1 MKKILLIDG
10 SSYLYRAYHA
20 LPDLRNQN
28 NEPSGVIYGVLNML
42 KKTITEYS
50 SDYVVCVF
58 DAKGKTFRND
68 IYSDY
73 KANRPHMPEDLAIQ
87 IEPLKKAIH
96 ALGISML
103 SIEGV
108 EADDVIGTLAKN
120 AEKQDMEVI
129 ISTGDKDLAQLVNK
143 NVTLV
148 NTMTNEIL
156 DVEGVLKKFG
166 VTPEQI
172 IDYLTLIGDKADNI
186 PGVDKVGPKTAVKWL
201 NEFGDLDNIIVN
213 SDQISGA
220 VGTHLKNAIEW
231 LPTGKSLITIKKDVE
246 MNVLFDDFIKAEQ
259 DKKELHKIYQHYNFS
274 SWLKKEFEDSVTNVA
289 LHSSNSETQA
299 EFNQNQ
305 DYSIVNTESDLDHW
319 ITQIEQNNLCIL
331 DTETDS
337 LNFMEARLVGIS
349 LAYQAGKACYIP
361 LQHQDMSI
369 SQLSLNQVLNKI
381 KSITENENITKVGQN
396 IKYDMHVLKNYDVT
410 FKGPIEDTM
419 IMSYV
424 IDSTES
430 HGMDKLA
437 KKYLDHD
444 CISFE
449 SIVGK
454 GVKQLTFDQVS
465 ITDAYQYASEDAD
478 VTFQLYEHLN
488 KKIIAEPKLNYIY
501 KEIEIPSLLTLFYI
515 ERNGVLISEKILHDQ
530 SQDLGLKI
538 LNLENEAY
546 QIAEQPFN
554 LSSPKQL
561 REILFD
567 KMKII
572 PRKKTP
578 TGTPSTSED
587 VLEELSHDHA
597 LPQVI
602 LEHRSLSKLK
612 NTYTDKLPKMVNL
625 NTKRIHTSYN
635 QAVAIT
641 GRLASSEPNLQNI
654 PIKTKE
660 GRKVREAFIAN
671 SDSQIV
677 SCDYSQIE
685 LRIMAH
691 LSKDPRL
698 LDAFNQNEDIH
709 KSTASAIF
717 NTNDASVSSEQRRFA
732 KVINFGLIYGMSAFG
747 LSQTL
752 NIDRNSAKNFIDQ
765 YFEKYPGVK
774 NYMDQGK
781 LIAKEQGYVETVFGR
796 RLWVPLINSSNGIQR
811 AAAERAAINAPMQGT
826 AADLIKMAMNN
837 VQQWIVGN
845 KLETLIVMQVH
856 DELVL
861 EVPNA
866 ELDMIKT
873 EIPKI
878 MSNVAKLDV
887 PLIADLG
894 SGMNWE
900 EAH

>member
-42 KKTITEYS
+42 KKTMAEYT
-50 SDYVVCVF
+50 SDFVVCVF

-73 KANRPHMPEDLAIQ
+73 KANRPHMPEDLAVQ
-87 IEPLKKAIH
+87 IEPLKKAIR

-108 EADDVIGTLAKN
+108 EADDVIGTLAED
-120 AEKQDMEVI
+120 AVKQDMDVI
-129 ISTGDKDLAQLVNK
+129 ISTGDKDLAQLVNEK
-143 NVTLV
+143 ITLV
-148 NTMTNEIL
+148 NTMTNEVL

-166 VTPEQI
+166 VPPEQI

-201 NEFGDLDNIIVN
+201 NEFGDLDNIVAN

-220 VGTHLKNAIEW
+220 VGVHLKSAIDW

-246 MNVLFDDFIKAEQ
+246 MNVLFDNFVKAEQ
-259 DKKELHKIYQHYNFS
+259 DKKELLKIYQHYNFS
-274 SWLKKEFEDSVTNVA
+274 SWLKKEFEDTDNEVA
-289 LHSSNSETQA
+289 NTSNSEVQA
-299 EFNQNQ
+299 EFNKNK
-305 DYSIVNTESDLDHW
+305 DYSIVNAESDLDYW

-337 LNFMEARLVGIS
+337 LNFMEARLVGVS

-369 SQLSLNQVLNKI
+369 PQLPLNLVLNKI

-449 SIVGK
+449 SVVGK

-465 ITDAYQYASEDAD
+465 IDDAYQYASEDAD
-478 VTFQLYEHLN
+478 VTLQLYEHLN
-488 KKIIAEPKLNYIY
+488 KKIIADSKLNYIY
-501 KEIEIPSLLTLFYI
+501 KEIEIPSLLTLFCI

-572 PRKKTP
+572 PTKKTP

-597 LPQVI
+597 LPKVI

-671 SDSQIV
+671 TDSQIV

-691 LSKDPRL
+691 LSKDHGL

-709 KSTASAIF
+709 RSTASAIF
-717 NTNDASVSSEQRRFA
+717 NTNDALVSSEQRRFA

-781 LIAKEQGYVETVFGR
+781 LVAKEQGYVETVFGR

-837 VQQWIVGN
+837 VQQWIVDN
-845 KLETLIVMQVH
+845 KLETLMVMQVH

-866 ELDMIKT
+866 ELDIIKT

-878 MSNVAKLDV
+878 MSNVATLDV

-894 SGMNWE
+894 SGINWE

>member
-1 MKKILLIDG
+1 
-10 SSYLYRAYHA
+10 
-20 LPDLRNQN
+20 
-28 NEPSGVIYGVLNML
+28 
-42 KKTITEYS
+42 
-50 SDYVVCVF
+50 
-58 DAKGKTFRND
+58 
-68 IYSDY
+68 
-73 KANRPHMPEDLAIQ
+73 MPEDLAIQ

-143 NVTLV
+143 NVILV
-148 NTMTNEIL
+148 NTMTNEVL

-166 VTPEQI
+166 VPPEQI

-220 VGTHLKNAIEW
+220 VGTYLKNAIEW

-319 ITQIEQNNLCIL
+319 ITQIETNNLCIL

-396 IKYDMHVLKNYDVT
+396 IKYDMHVLKNYDVA

-465 ITDAYQYASEDAD
+465 ITDAYRYASEDAD
-478 VTFQLYEHLN
+478 VTLQLYEHLN

-515 ERNGVLISEKILHDQ
+515 ERNGVLISEKILNDQ

-671 SDSQIV
+671 TDSQIV

-837 VQQWIVGN
+837 VQQWIVDN

-861 EVPNA
+861 EVPNT

>member
-42 KKTITEYS
+42 KKTMSEYT
-50 SDYVVCVF
+50 SDFVVCVF

-87 IEPLKKAIH
+87 IEPLKKAIR

-108 EADDVIGTLAKN
+108 EADDVIGTLAED
-120 AEKQDMEVI
+120 AVKQDMEVI
-129 ISTGDKDLAQLVNK
+129 ISTGDKDLAQLVNE
-143 NVTLV
+143 NITLV
-148 NTMTNEIL
+148 NTMTNEVL
-156 DVEGVLKKFG
+156 DIEGVLNKFG
-166 VTPEQI
+166 VPPEQI

-201 NEFGDLDNIIVN
+201 NEFGDLDNIVAN

-220 VGTHLKNAIEW
+220 VGVHLKSAIDW

-246 MNVLFDDFIKAEQ
+246 MNVVFDNFVKAEQ
-259 DKKELHKIYQHYNFS
+259 DKKELLKIYQHYNFS
-274 SWLKKEFEDSVTNVA
+274 SWLKKEFEDTDNEVA
-289 LHSSNSETQA
+289 NTSNSEVQA
-299 EFNQNQ
+299 EFNKNK
-305 DYSIVNTESDLDHW
+305 DYSIVNAESDLDYW
-319 ITQIEQNNLCIL
+319 ITQIEQSNLCIL

-369 SQLSLNQVLNKI
+369 PQLPLDLVLNKI
-381 KSITENENITKVGQN
+381 KSITENKNITKVGQN

-449 SIVGK
+449 SVVGK

-465 ITDAYQYASEDAD
+465 IDDAYQYASEDAD
-478 VTFQLYEHLN
+478 VTLQLYEHLN
-488 KKIIAEPKLNYIY
+488 KKIIADSKLNYIY
-501 KEIEIPSLLTLFYI
+501 KEIEIPSLLTLFCI

-572 PRKKTP
+572 PTKKTP

-597 LPQVI
+597 LPKVI

-691 LSKDPRL
+691 LSKDHGL
-698 LDAFNQNEDIH
+698 LYAFNQNEDIH
-709 KSTASAIF
+709 RSTASAIF
-717 NTNDASVSSEQRRFA
+717 NTNDAMVSSEQRRFA

-781 LIAKEQGYVETVFGR
+781 LVAKEQGYVETVFGR

-837 VQQWIVGN
+837 VQQWIVNN
-845 KLETLIVMQVH
+845 KLETLMVMQVH

-861 EVPNA
+861 EVPNT
-866 ELDMIKT
+866 ELDIIKT

-878 MSNVAKLDV
+878 MSNVATLDV

-894 SGMNWE
+894 SGINWE

>member
-1 MKKILLIDG
+1 
-10 SSYLYRAYHA
+10 
-20 LPDLRNQN
+20 
-28 NEPSGVIYGVLNML
+28 
-42 KKTITEYS
+42 
-50 SDYVVCVF
+50 
-58 DAKGKTFRND
+58 
-68 IYSDY
+68 
-73 KANRPHMPEDLAIQ
+73 
-87 IEPLKKAIH
+87 
-96 ALGISML
+96 
-103 SIEGV
+103 
-108 EADDVIGTLAKN
+108 
-120 AEKQDMEVI
+120 
-129 ISTGDKDLAQLVNK
+129 
-143 NVTLV
+143 
-148 NTMTNEIL
+148 
-156 DVEGVLKKFG
+156 
-166 VTPEQI
+166 
-172 IDYLTLIGDKADNI
+172 
-186 PGVDKVGPKTAVKWL
+186 
-201 NEFGDLDNIIVN
+201 
-213 SDQISGA
+213 
-220 VGTHLKNAIEW
+220 
-231 LPTGKSLITIKKDVE
+231 

-274 SWLKKEFEDSVTNVA
+274 SWLKKEFEDSVTDVA

-349 LAYQAGKACYIP
+349 LAYQAGRACYIP

-465 ITDAYQYASEDAD
+465 ITDAYRYASEDAD
-478 VTFQLYEHLN
+478 VTLQLYEHLN

-501 KEIEIPSLLTLFYI
+501 KEIELPSLLTLFYI
-515 ERNGVLISEKILHDQ
+515 ERNGVLISEKILNDQ

-671 SDSQIV
+671 TDSQIV

-837 VQQWIVGN
+837 VQQWIVDN

>member
-87 IEPLKKAIH
+87 IEPLKKAIR

-148 NTMTNEIL
+148 NTMTNEVL

-166 VTPEQI
+166 VPPEQI

-259 DKKELHKIYQHYNFS
+259 DKKELHKIYQYYNFS
-274 SWLKKEFEDSVTNVA
+274 SWLKKEFEDSVTDVA

-331 DTETDS
+331 DTKTDS

-396 IKYDMHVLKNYDVT
+396 IKYDIHVLKNYDVT

-465 ITDAYQYASEDAD
+465 ITDAYRYASEDAD
-478 VTFQLYEHLN
+478 VTLQLYEHLN
-488 KKIIAEPKLNYIY
+488 KKITAEPKLNYIY

-515 ERNGVLISEKILHDQ
+515 ERNGVLISEKILNDQ

-625 NTKRIHTSYN
+625 NTRRIHTSYN

-747 LSQTL
+747 LFQTL

-774 NYMDQGK
+774 NYMDQEK

-837 VQQWIVGN
+837 VQQWIVDN

>member
-68 IYSDY
+68 IYSEY

-148 NTMTNEIL
+148 NTMTNEVL

-166 VTPEQI
+166 VPPEQI

-259 DKKELHKIYQHYNFS
+259 DKKELHKIYQYYNFS
-274 SWLKKEFEDSVTNVA
+274 SWLKKEFEDSVTDVA
-289 LHSSNSETQA
+289 LHSSNIETQA

-396 IKYDMHVLKNYDVT
+396 IKYDMHVLKNYDVA

-478 VTFQLYEHLN
+478 VTLQLYEHLN
-488 KKIIAEPKLNYIY
+488 KKITVEPKLNYIY

-515 ERNGVLISEKILHDQ
+515 ERNGVLISEKILNDQ

-837 VQQWIVGN
+837 VQQWIVDN

>member
-1 MKKILLIDG
+1 
-10 SSYLYRAYHA
+10 
-20 LPDLRNQN
+20 
-28 NEPSGVIYGVLNML
+28 
-42 KKTITEYS
+42 
-50 SDYVVCVF
+50 
-58 DAKGKTFRND
+58 
-68 IYSDY
+68 
-73 KANRPHMPEDLAIQ
+73 
-87 IEPLKKAIH
+87 
-96 ALGISML
+96 
-103 SIEGV
+103 
-108 EADDVIGTLAKN
+108 
-120 AEKQDMEVI
+120 
-129 ISTGDKDLAQLVNK
+129 
-143 NVTLV
+143 
-148 NTMTNEIL
+148 
-156 DVEGVLKKFG
+156 
-166 VTPEQI
+166 
-172 IDYLTLIGDKADNI
+172 
-186 PGVDKVGPKTAVKWL
+186 
-201 NEFGDLDNIIVN
+201 
-213 SDQISGA
+213 
-220 VGTHLKNAIEW
+220 
-231 LPTGKSLITIKKDVE
+231 
-246 MNVLFDDFIKAEQ
+246 
-259 DKKELHKIYQHYNFS
+259 
-274 SWLKKEFEDSVTNVA
+274 
-289 LHSSNSETQA
+289 
-299 EFNQNQ
+299 
-305 DYSIVNTESDLDHW
+305 
-319 ITQIEQNNLCIL
+319 
-331 DTETDS
+331 
-337 LNFMEARLVGIS
+337 
-349 LAYQAGKACYIP
+349 
-361 LQHQDMSI
+361 MSI
-369 SQLSLNQVLNKI
+369 PQLPLNLVLNKI

-449 SIVGK
+449 SVVGK

-465 ITDAYQYASEDAD
+465 IDDAYQYASEDAD
-478 VTFQLYEHLN
+478 VTLQLYEHLN
-488 KKIIAEPKLNYIY
+488 KKIIADSKLNYIY
-501 KEIEIPSLLTLFYI
+501 KEIEIPSLLTLFCI

-572 PRKKTP
+572 PTKKTP

-597 LPQVI
+597 LPKVI

-671 SDSQIV
+671 TDSQIV

-691 LSKDPRL
+691 LSKDPGL

-709 KSTASAIF
+709 RSTASAIF

-781 LIAKEQGYVETVFGR
+781 LVAKEQGYVETVFGR

-837 VQQWIVGN
+837 VQQWIVDN
-845 KLETLIVMQVH
+845 KLETLMVMQVH

-866 ELDMIKT
+866 ELDIIKT

-878 MSNVAKLDV
+878 MSNVATLDV

-894 SGMNWE
+894 SGINWE

>member
-148 NTMTNEIL
+148 NTMTNEVL

-166 VTPEQI
+166 VPPEQI

-231 LPTGKSLITIKKDVE
+231 LPTGKSLITIKKDLE

-274 SWLKKEFEDSVTNVA
+274 SWLKKEFEDSVTDVA

-465 ITDAYQYASEDAD
+465 ITDAYRYASEDAD
-478 VTFQLYEHLN
+478 VTLQLYEHLN
-488 KKIIAEPKLNYIY
+488 KKITAEPKLNYIY

-515 ERNGVLISEKILHDQ
+515 ERNGVLISEKILNDQ

-612 NTYTDKLPKMVNL
+612 NTYTDKLPQMVNL

-837 VQQWIVGN
+837 VQQWIVDN
-845 KLETLIVMQVH
+845 KLATLIVMQVH

>member
-42 KKTITEYS
+42 KKTMSEYT
-50 SDYVVCVF
+50 SDFVVCVF

-87 IEPLKKAIH
+87 IEPLKKAIR

-108 EADDVIGTLAKN
+108 EADDVIGTLAED
-120 AEKQDMEVI
+120 AVKQDMEVI
-129 ISTGDKDLAQLVNK
+129 ISTGDKDLAQLVNE
-143 NVTLV
+143 NITLV
-148 NTMTNEIL
+148 NTMTNEVL
-156 DVEGVLKKFG
+156 DIEGVLNKFG
-166 VTPEQI
+166 VPPEQI

-201 NEFGDLDNIIVN
+201 NEFGDLDNIVAN

-220 VGTHLKNAIEW
+220 VGVHLKSAIDW

-246 MNVLFDDFIKAEQ
+246 MNVVFDNFVKAEQ
-259 DKKELHKIYQHYNFS
+259 DKKELLKIYQHYNFS
-274 SWLKKEFEDSVTNVA
+274 SWLKKEFEDTDNEVA
-289 LHSSNSETQA
+289 NTSNSEVQA
-299 EFNQNQ
+299 EFNKNK
-305 DYSIVNTESDLDHW
+305 DYSIVNAESDLDYW
-319 ITQIEQNNLCIL
+319 ITQIEQSNLCIL

-369 SQLSLNQVLNKI
+369 PQLPLDLVLNKI
-381 KSITENENITKVGQN
+381 KSITENKNITKVGQN

-449 SIVGK
+449 SVVGK

-465 ITDAYQYASEDAD
+465 IDDAYQYASEDAD
-478 VTFQLYEHLN
+478 VTLQLYEHLN
-488 KKIIAEPKLNYIY
+488 KKIIADSKLNYIY
-501 KEIEIPSLLTLFYI
+501 KEIEIPSLLTLFCI

-572 PRKKTP
+572 PTKKTP

-597 LPQVI
+597 LPKVI

-671 SDSQIV
+671 TDSQIV

-691 LSKDPRL
+691 LSKDHGL

-709 KSTASAIF
+709 RSTASAIF
-717 NTNDASVSSEQRRFA
+717 NTNDALVSSEQRRFA

-781 LIAKEQGYVETVFGR
+781 LVAKEQGYVETVFGR

-837 VQQWIVGN
+837 VQQWIVDN
-845 KLETLIVMQVH
+845 KLETLMVMQVH

-866 ELDMIKT
+866 ELDIIKT

-878 MSNVAKLDV
+878 MSNVATLDV

-894 SGMNWE
+894 SGINWE

>member
-42 KKTITEYS
+42 KKTMAEYT
-50 SDYVVCVF
+50 SDFVVCVF

-73 KANRPHMPEDLAIQ
+73 KANRPHMPEDLAVQ

-103 SIEGV
+103 SIKGV
-108 EADDVIGTLAKN
+108 EADDVIGTLAKD
-120 AEKQDMEVI
+120 AVKQDMQVI
-129 ISTGDKDLAQLVNK
+129 ISTGDKDLAQLVNE
-143 NVTLV
+143 NITLV
-148 NTMTNEIL
+148 NTMTNEVL

-166 VTPEQI
+166 VPPEQI

-201 NEFGDLDNIIVN
+201 NEFGDLDNIVAN

-220 VGTHLKNAIEW
+220 VGTHLKNAIDW

-246 MNVLFDDFIKAEQ
+246 MNVLVDEFVKTEQ
-259 DKKELHKIYQHYNFS
+259 DKKELLKIYQHYNFS
-274 SWLKKEFEDSVTNVA
+274 SWLKKEFAGSDNKVTIT
-289 LHSSNSETQA
+289 SNSEIQA
-299 EFNQNQ
+299 EFNKNK
-305 DYSIVNTESDLDHW
+305 DYSIVNTESDLDYW
-319 ITQIEQNNLCIL
+319 ITQIEQSNLCIL

-349 LAYQAGKACYIP
+349 LAFKAGKACYIP
-361 LQHQDMSI
+361 IQHQDMSI
-369 SQLSLNQVLNKI
+369 PQLPLNLVLNKI
-381 KSITENENITKVGQN
+381 KSITENVNITKIGQN

-465 ITDAYQYASEDAD
+465 IDDAYQYASEDAD
-478 VTFQLYEHLN
+478 VTLQLFKHLN
-488 KKIIAEPKLNYIY
+488 KKIIADSKLNFIY
-501 KEIEIPSLLTLFYI
+501 KEIEIPSLLTLFCI

-530 SQDLGLKI
+530 TQDLGLKI

-567 KMKII
+567 KMKIV

-597 LPQVI
+597 LPKVI

-625 NTKRIHTSYN
+625 STKRIHTSYN

-660 GRKVREAFIAN
+660 GRKVREAFIVN
-671 SDSQIV
+671 TDSQVV

-691 LSKDPRL
+691 LSKDRGL
-698 LDAFNQNEDIH
+698 LDAFNQNDDIH

-717 NTNDASVSSEQRRFA
+717 NINDASVSSEQRRFA

-781 LIAKEQGYVETVFGR
+781 LVAKEQGYVETVFGR

-837 VQQWIVGN
+837 VQQWIVDN
-845 KLETLIVMQVH
+845 KLETLMIMQVH

-861 EVPNA
+861 EVPNS
-866 ELDMIKT
+866 ELDIIKT
-873 EIPKI
+873 EIPSI
-878 MSNVAKLDV
+878 MANVASLDV

-894 SGMNWE
+894 LGMNWE

>member
-1 MKKILLIDG
+1 M
-10 SSYLYRAYHA
+10 SS
-20 LPDLRNQN
+20 
-28 NEPSGVIYGVLNML
+28 
-42 KKTITEYS
+42 
-50 SDYVVCVF
+50 
-58 DAKGKTFRND
+58 
-68 IYSDY
+68 
-73 KANRPHMPEDLAIQ
+73 
-87 IEPLKKAIH
+87 
-96 ALGISML
+96 
-103 SIEGV
+103 
-108 EADDVIGTLAKN
+108 N
-120 AEKQDMEVI
+120 AE
-129 ISTGDKDLAQLVNK
+129 
-143 NVTLV
+143 
-148 NTMTNEIL
+148 
-156 DVEGVLKKFG
+156 
-166 VTPEQI
+166 
-172 IDYLTLIGDKADNI
+172 
-186 PGVDKVGPKTAVKWL
+186 
-201 NEFGDLDNIIVN
+201 
-213 SDQISGA
+213 
-220 VGTHLKNAIEW
+220 
-231 LPTGKSLITIKKDVE
+231 
-246 MNVLFDDFIKAEQ
+246 
-259 DKKELHKIYQHYNFS
+259 
-274 SWLKKEFEDSVTNVA
+274 SWFR
-289 LHSSNSETQA
+289 
-299 EFNQNQ
+299 
-305 DYSIVNTESDLDHW
+305 
-319 ITQIEQNNLCIL
+319 
-331 DTETDS
+331 DT
-337 LNFMEARLVGIS
+337 
-349 LAYQAGKACYIP
+349 
-361 LQHQDMSI
+361 
-369 SQLSLNQVLNKI
+369 
-381 KSITENENITKVGQN
+381 
-396 IKYDMHVLKNYDVT
+396 
-410 FKGPIEDTM
+410 
-419 IMSYV
+419 
-424 IDSTES
+424 
-430 HGMDKLA
+430 
-437 KKYLDHD
+437 
-444 CISFE
+444 
-449 SIVGK
+449 
-454 GVKQLTFDQVS
+454 
-465 ITDAYQYASEDAD
+465 
-478 VTFQLYEHLN
+478 
-488 KKIIAEPKLNYIY
+488 Y
-501 KEIEIPSLLTLFYI
+501 KEIEIPSLLTLFCI

-530 SQDLGLKI
+530 SQGLGLKI

-572 PRKKTP
+572 PTKKTP

-597 LPQVI
+597 LPKVI

-671 SDSQIV
+671 TDSQIV

-691 LSKDPRL
+691 LSKDHGL

-709 KSTASAIF
+709 RSTASAIF

-781 LIAKEQGYVETVFGR
+781 LVAKEQGYVETVFGR

-837 VQQWIVGN
+837 VQQWIGDN
-845 KLETLIVMQVH
+845 KLKTLMVMQVH

-866 ELDMIKT
+866 ELDIIKT

-878 MSNVAKLDV
+878 MSNVATLDV

-894 SGMNWE
+894 SGINWE

>member
-42 KKTITEYS
+42 KKTMTEYS

-96 ALGISML
+96 AFGISML

-148 NTMTNEIL
+148 NTMTNEVL

-166 VTPEQI
+166 VPPEQI

-274 SWLKKEFEDSVTNVA
+274 SWLKKEFEDSVTDVA

-369 SQLSLNQVLNKI
+369 SQLSLKQVLNKI

-465 ITDAYQYASEDAD
+465 ITDAYRYASEDAD
-478 VTFQLYEHLN
+478 VTLQLYEHLN
-488 KKIIAEPKLNYIY
+488 KKITAEPKLNYIY

-515 ERNGVLISEKILHDQ
+515 ERNGVLISEKILSDQ

-691 LSKDPRL
+691 LSKDPGL

-837 VQQWIVGN
+837 VQQWIVDN

>member
-68 IYSDY
+68 IYSEY

-148 NTMTNEIL
+148 NTMTNEVL

-166 VTPEQI
+166 VPPEQI

-201 NEFGDLDNIIVN
+201 NEFDDLDNIIAN

-220 VGTHLKNAIEW
+220 VGTHLKNAIDW

-259 DKKELHKIYQHYNFS
+259 DKKELHKIYQYYNFS
-274 SWLKKEFEDSVTNVA
+274 SWLKKEFEDSVTDVA
-289 LHSSNSETQA
+289 LHSSNSETQT

-465 ITDAYQYASEDAD
+465 ITDAYRYASEDAD
-478 VTFQLYEHLN
+478 VTLQLFEHLN
-488 KKIIAEPKLNYIY
+488 KKIIADPKLNYIY
-501 KEIEIPSLLTLFYI
+501 K
-515 ERNGVLISEKILHDQ
+515 
-530 SQDLGLKI
+530 
-538 LNLENEAY
+538 
-546 QIAEQPFN
+546 
-554 LSSPKQL
+554 
-561 REILFD
+561 
-567 KMKII
+567 
-572 PRKKTP
+572 
-578 TGTPSTSED
+578 
-587 VLEELSHDHA
+587 
-597 LPQVI
+597 
-602 LEHRSLSKLK
+602 
-612 NTYTDKLPKMVNL
+612 
-625 NTKRIHTSYN
+625 
-635 QAVAIT
+635 
-641 GRLASSEPNLQNI
+641 
-654 PIKTKE
+654 
-660 GRKVREAFIAN
+660 
-671 SDSQIV
+671 
-677 SCDYSQIE
+677 
-685 LRIMAH
+685 
-691 LSKDPRL
+691 
-698 LDAFNQNEDIH
+698 
-709 KSTASAIF
+709 
-717 NTNDASVSSEQRRFA
+717 
-732 KVINFGLIYGMSAFG
+732 
-747 LSQTL
+747 
-752 NIDRNSAKNFIDQ
+752 
-765 YFEKYPGVK
+765 
-774 NYMDQGK
+774 
-781 LIAKEQGYVETVFGR
+781 
-796 RLWVPLINSSNGIQR
+796 
-811 AAAERAAINAPMQGT
+811 
-826 AADLIKMAMNN
+826 
-837 VQQWIVGN
+837 
-845 KLETLIVMQVH
+845 
-856 DELVL
+856 
-861 EVPNA
+861 
-866 ELDMIKT
+866 
-873 EIPKI
+873 
-878 MSNVAKLDV
+878 
-887 PLIADLG
+887 
-894 SGMNWE
+894 
-900 EAH
+900 

>member
-42 KKTITEYS
+42 KKTMSEYT
-50 SDYVVCVF
+50 SDFVVCVF

-87 IEPLKKAIH
+87 IEPLKKAIR

-108 EADDVIGTLAKN
+108 EADDVIGTLAED
-120 AEKQDMEVI
+120 AVKQDMEVI
-129 ISTGDKDLAQLVNK
+129 ISTGDKDLAQLVNE
-143 NVTLV
+143 NITLV
-148 NTMTNEIL
+148 NTMTNEVL
-156 DVEGVLKKFG
+156 DIEGVLNKFG
-166 VTPEQI
+166 VPPEQI

-201 NEFGDLDNIIVN
+201 NEFGDLDNIVAN

-220 VGTHLKNAIEW
+220 VGVHLKSAIDW

-246 MNVLFDDFIKAEQ
+246 MNVVFDNFVKAEQ
-259 DKKELHKIYQHYNFS
+259 DKKELLKIYQHYNFS
-274 SWLKKEFEDSVTNVA
+274 SWLKKEFEDTDNEVA
-289 LHSSNSETQA
+289 NTSNSEVQA
-299 EFNQNQ
+299 EFNKNK
-305 DYSIVNTESDLDHW
+305 DYSIVNAESDLDYW
-319 ITQIEQNNLCIL
+319 ITQIEQSNLCIL

-369 SQLSLNQVLNKI
+369 PQLPLDLVLNKI
-381 KSITENENITKVGQN
+381 KSITENKNITKVGQN

-449 SIVGK
+449 SVVGK

-465 ITDAYQYASEDAD
+465 IDDAYQYASEDAD
-478 VTFQLYEHLN
+478 VTLQLYEHLN
-488 KKIIAEPKLNYIY
+488 KKIIADSKLNYIY
-501 KEIEIPSLLTLFYI
+501 KEIEIPSLLTLFCI

-572 PRKKTP
+572 PTKKTP

-597 LPQVI
+597 LPKVI

-691 LSKDPRL
+691 LSKDHGL
-698 LDAFNQNEDIH
+698 LYAFNQNEDIH
-709 KSTASAIF
+709 RSTASAIF
-717 NTNDASVSSEQRRFA
+717 NTNDAMVSSEQRRFA

-781 LIAKEQGYVETVFGR
+781 LVAKEQGYVETVFGR

-837 VQQWIVGN
+837 VQQWIVDN
-845 KLETLIVMQVH
+845 KLETLMVMQVH

-866 ELDMIKT
+866 ELDIIKT

-878 MSNVAKLDV
+878 MSNVATLDV

-894 SGMNWE
+894 SGINWE

>member
-42 KKTITEYS
+42 KKTMAEYT
-50 SDYVVCVF
+50 SDFVVCVF

-87 IEPLKKAIH
+87 IEPLKKAIR

-108 EADDVIGTLAKN
+108 EADDVIGTLAED
-120 AEKQDMEVI
+120 AVKQDMDVI
-129 ISTGDKDLAQLVNK
+129 ISTGDKDLAQLVNEK
-143 NVTLV
+143 ITLV
-148 NTMTNEIL
+148 NTMTNEVL

-166 VTPEQI
+166 VPPEQI

-201 NEFGDLDNIIVN
+201 NEFGDLDNIVAN

-220 VGTHLKNAIEW
+220 VGAHLKSAIDW

-246 MNVLFDDFIKAEQ
+246 MNVLFDNFVKAEQ
-259 DKKELHKIYQHYNFS
+259 NKKELLKIYQHYNFS
-274 SWLKKEFEDSVTNVA
+274 SWLKKEFEDNDNEVTNT
-289 LHSSNSETQA
+289 SNSEVHA
-299 EFNQNQ
+299 EFNKNK
-305 DYSIVNTESDLDHW
+305 DYSIVNAESDLDYW

-337 LNFMEARLVGIS
+337 LNFMEARLVGVS

-369 SQLSLNQVLNKI
+369 PQLPLNLVLNKI

-449 SIVGK
+449 SVVGK

-465 ITDAYQYASEDAD
+465 IDDAYLYASEDAD
-478 VTFQLYEHLN
+478 VTLQLYEHLN
-488 KKIIAEPKLNYIY
+488 KKIIADSKLNYIY
-501 KEIEIPSLLTLFYI
+501 KEIEIPSLLTLFCI
-515 ERNGVLISEKILHDQ
+515 ERNGVLISEKILYDQ

-538 LNLENEAY
+538 LNLENEAF

-572 PRKKTP
+572 PTKKTP

-597 LPQVI
+597 LPKVI

-671 SDSQIV
+671 TDSQIV

-691 LSKDPRL
+691 LSKDHGL

-709 KSTASAIF
+709 RSTASAIF
-717 NTNDASVSSEQRRFA
+717 NTNDALVSSEQRRFA

-781 LIAKEQGYVETVFGR
+781 LVAKEQGYVETVFGR

-837 VQQWIVGN
+837 VQQWILDN
-845 KLETLIVMQVH
+845 KLETLMVMQVH

-861 EVPNA
+861 EVPNN
-866 ELDMIKT
+866 ELDIIKT

-878 MSNVAKLDV
+878 MSNVATLDV

-894 SGMNWE
+894 SGINWE

>member
-148 NTMTNEIL
+148 NTMTNEVL

-166 VTPEQI
+166 VPPEQI

-274 SWLKKEFEDSVTNVA
+274 SWLKKEFEDSVTDVA

-396 IKYDMHVLKNYDVT
+396 IKYDMHVLKNYDVA

-488 KKIIAEPKLNYIY
+488 KKITAEPKLNYIY

-515 ERNGVLISEKILHDQ
+515 ERNGVLISEKILNDQ

-837 VQQWIVGN
+837 VQQWIVDN

>member
-42 KKTITEYS
+42 KKTIAEYT
-50 SDYVVCVF
+50 SDFVVCVF

-87 IEPLKKAIH
+87 IEPLKKAIR

-108 EADDVIGTLAKN
+108 EADDVIGTLAED
-120 AEKQDMEVI
+120 AVKQDMEVI
-129 ISTGDKDLAQLVNK
+129 ISTGDKDLAQLVNE
-143 NVTLV
+143 NITLV
-148 NTMTNEIL
+148 NTMTNEVL
-156 DVEGVLKKFG
+156 DIEGVLNKFG
-166 VTPEQI
+166 VPPEQI

-201 NEFGDLDNIIVN
+201 NEFGDLDNIVAN

-220 VGTHLKNAIEW
+220 VGVHLKSAIDW

-246 MNVLFDDFIKAEQ
+246 MNVVFDNFVKAEQ
-259 DKKELHKIYQHYNFS
+259 DKKELLKIYQHYNFS
-274 SWLKKEFEDSVTNVA
+274 SWLKKEFEDTDNEVA
-289 LHSSNSETQA
+289 NTSNSEVQA
-299 EFNQNQ
+299 EFNKNK
-305 DYSIVNTESDLDHW
+305 DYSIVNAESDLDYW
-319 ITQIEQNNLCIL
+319 ITQIEQSNLCIL

-369 SQLSLNQVLNKI
+369 PQLPLDLVLNKI
-381 KSITENENITKVGQN
+381 KSITENKNITKVGQN

-449 SIVGK
+449 SVVGK

-465 ITDAYQYASEDAD
+465 IDDAYQYASEDAD
-478 VTFQLYEHLN
+478 VTLQLYEHLN
-488 KKIIAEPKLNYIY
+488 KKIIADSKLNYIY
-501 KEIEIPSLLTLFYI
+501 KEIEIPSLLTLFCI

-572 PRKKTP
+572 PTKKTP

-597 LPQVI
+597 LPKVI

-671 SDSQIV
+671 TDSQIV

-691 LSKDPRL
+691 LSKDHGL

-709 KSTASAIF
+709 RSTASAIF
-717 NTNDASVSSEQRRFA
+717 NTNDAMVSSEQRRFA

-781 LIAKEQGYVETVFGR
+781 LVAKEQGYVETVFGR

-837 VQQWIVGN
+837 VQQWIVNN
-845 KLETLIVMQVH
+845 KLETLMVMQVH

-861 EVPNA
+861 EVPNT
-866 ELDMIKT
+866 ELDIIKT

-878 MSNVAKLDV
+878 MSNVATLDV

-894 SGMNWE
+894 SGINWE

>member
-42 KKTITEYS
+42 KKTMSEYT
-50 SDYVVCVF
+50 SDFVVCVF

-87 IEPLKKAIH
+87 IEPLKKAIR

-108 EADDVIGTLAKN
+108 EADDVIGTLAED
-120 AEKQDMEVI
+120 AVKQEMEVI
-129 ISTGDKDLAQLVNK
+129 ISTGDKDLAQLVNE
-143 NVTLV
+143 NITLV
-148 NTMTNEIL
+148 NTMTNEVL

-166 VTPEQI
+166 VPPEQI

-201 NEFGDLDNIIVN
+201 NEFGDLDNIVAN

-220 VGTHLKNAIEW
+220 VGAHLKSAIDW
-231 LPTGKSLITIKKDVE
+231 LPTGKSLITIKKDLE
-246 MNVLFDDFIKAEQ
+246 MNVLFDNFVKAEQ
-259 DKKELHKIYQHYNFS
+259 DKKELLKIYQHYNFS
-274 SWLKKEFEDSVTNVA
+274 SWLKKEFEDTDNDLTNT
-289 LHSSNSETQA
+289 SNNEVQA
-299 EFNQNQ
+299 EFNKNR
-305 DYSIVNTESDLDHW
+305 DYSIVNAERDLDYL
-319 ITQIEQNNLCIL
+319 IAQIEQNNLCIL

-349 LAYQAGKACYIP
+349 LAYEAGKACYIP

-369 SQLSLNQVLNKI
+369 PQLPLNIVLNKI
-381 KSITENENITKVGQN
+381 KSITENKNVTKVGQN

-449 SIVGK
+449 SVVGK

-465 ITDAYQYASEDAD
+465 IDDAYQYASEDAD
-478 VTFQLYEHLN
+478 VTLQLYEHLN
-488 KKIIAEPKLNYIY
+488 KKIIADSKLNYIY

-572 PRKKTP
+572 PTKKTP

-597 LPQVI
+597 LPKVI

-671 SDSQIV
+671 TDSQIV

-691 LSKDPRL
+691 LSKDHGL

-709 KSTASAIF
+709 RSTASAIF
-717 NTNDASVSSEQRRFA
+717 NTTDASVSSEQRRFA

-781 LIAKEQGYVETVFGR
+781 LVAKEQGYVETVFGR

-837 VQQWIVGN
+837 VQQWIVDN
-845 KLETLIVMQVH
+845 KLETLMVMQVH

-861 EVPNA
+861 EVPNT
-866 ELDMIKT
+866 ELDIIKT

-878 MSNVAKLDV
+878 MSNVATLDV

-894 SGMNWE
+894 SGINWE